1 MVQKIPPRP
10 HAVSGRRANR
20 TQPAGQGPERD
31 RHDDRPALLTAPQ
44 VATSL
49 QVSLRTI
56 RRLIRSGAL
65 PVVRI
70 GRTLRVRG
78 ADLEAFLKTRS
89 GPGERSQDTSS
100 EGT

>member
-10 HAVSGRRANR
+10 HAASGSRANR
-20 TQPAGQGPERD
+20 TQPAGQGAERD
-31 RHDDRPALLTAPQ
+31 RHDDGPALLTAPQ

-49 QVSLRTI
+49 QVSLRTV
-56 RRLIRSGAL
+56 RRLIRSGSL

-70 GRTLRVRG
+70 GRILRVRG

-89 GPGERSQDTSS
+89 GPGERSQGTSRGDT
-100 EGT
+100 